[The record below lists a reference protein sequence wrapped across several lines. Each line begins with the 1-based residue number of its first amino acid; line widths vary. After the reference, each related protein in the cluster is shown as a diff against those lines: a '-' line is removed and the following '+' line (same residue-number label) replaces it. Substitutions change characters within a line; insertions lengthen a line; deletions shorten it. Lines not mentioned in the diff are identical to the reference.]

1 MKNTKLLLTSAG
13 FLNKE
18 ISNLFLKE
26 LSKEPNKSKVF
37 MVTGARTK
45 EEEYYIQESKQ
56 ELINLGFK
64 DIFVFNLDR
73 KISLDEVKDCDVIYV
88 CGGNT
93 YYILKRFRETGL
105 DKIVIELVN
114 QVKIYIGVSAGSVM
128 AGPNIEIAGWGEDGD
143 KNDVNLKDLT
153 GFNFTNIAVF
163 PHFEEKN
170 RQEVKEFKKKVNY
183 PIIELTDNQAVFV
196 KGKNYIIIG
205 E

>member
-128 AGPNIEIAGWGEDGD
+128 AGPNIEIAGWGFAILPS
-143 KNDVNLKDLT
+143 NPTTASL
-153 GFNFTNIAVF
+153 
-163 PHFEEKN
+163 
-170 RQEVKEFKKKVNY
+170 
-183 PIIELTDNQAVFV
+183 
-196 KGKNYIIIG
+196 
-205 E
+205 

>member
-73 KISLDEVKDCDVIYV
+73 KISLDEVQD
-88 CGGNT
+88 
-93 YYILKRFRETGL
+93 
-105 DKIVIELVN
+105 
-114 QVKIYIGVSAGSVM
+114 
-128 AGPNIEIAGWGEDGD
+128 
-143 KNDVNLKDLT
+143 
-153 GFNFTNIAVF
+153 
-163 PHFEEKN
+163 
-170 RQEVKEFKKKVNY
+170 
-183 PIIELTDNQAVFV
+183 
-196 KGKNYIIIG
+196 
-205 E
+205 